1 MIQSVVSL
9 NEAKPLP
16 QGWRWVRLGEVCE
29 INPSRPNGFTR
40 LDDTPTT
47 FVPMA
52 AVDGNLGVISKP
64 ESRSY
69 SEVSTGYTY
78 FGEADVLFAKI
89 TPCMQNGKH
98 AIARN
103 LLDGVGFGSTEFHV
117 IRPSALILPEWLHFF
132 IRQSYFLREATS
144 YFVGAVGQ
152 QRVPESFLANYGI
165 PLPPLS
171 EQTRIASKIQELM
184 AEVERARTA
193 CEAQL
198 KEAKA
203 LPQAYLRQVFESE
216 EAKKWERRR
225 LGELFG
231 VQQGVAMSP
240 ERREGRTPYPF
251 LRTLNVLWG
260 RVDLSM
266 LDKMDFTDEEVSKLS
281 LKPGDLLVCEGG
293 EVGRTAIWRGEMDTC
308 LYQNHIHR
316 LRKLNDTIV
325 PQFYMYWMQAAF
337 QVFGSY
343 SGEESKTTIPNLSGN
358 RLKSFMFPLP
368 PTEEQKRI
376 AAEFKDQMAG
386 VEKLEADIEKQL
398 EAIKALPQA
407 VLRKAFSGEM

>member
-1 MIQSVVSL
+1 M
-9 NEAKPLP
+9 NESIVQLKEGKTLP
-16 QGWRWVRLGEVCE
+16 DGWRWVRLGDVCGDAE
-29 INPSRPNGFTR
+29 TRDPTISPETLFQYIDISGVDATTKRILSAHTILGKDAPSRARQVVKANDILVATTRPNLNAVALVPTE
-40 LDDTPTT
+40 LDEE
-47 FVPMA
+47 
-52 AVDGNLGVISKP
+52 IC
-64 ESRSY
+64 
-69 SEVSTGYTY
+69 STGFCVLRPASEIDPLFIFFFVQTSD
-78 FGEADVLFAKI
+78 FVRLVSGEVRGMLYPAVTDSQVR
-89 TPCMQNGKH
+89 
-98 AIARN
+98 AI
-103 LLDGVGFGSTEFHV
+103 S
-117 IRPSALILPEWLHFF
+117 
-132 IRQSYFLREATS
+132 
-144 YFVGAVGQ
+144 
-152 QRVPESFLANYGI
+152 I

-171 EQTRIASKIQELM
+171 EQKRIAAKVQELM
-184 AEVERARTA
+184 KEVERGRTA

-198 KEAKA
+198 EAARA
-203 LPQAYLRQVFESE
+203 LPKAYLRQVFESE

-358 RLKSFMFPLP
+358 RLKAFLFPFP
-368 PTEEQKRI
+368 PAQVQARI
-376 AAEFKDQMAG
+376 ATELRAKMEEA
-386 VEKLEADIEKQL
+386 EKLAASIEKEL
-398 EAIKALPQA
+398 ESIRALPQA
-407 VLRKAFSGEM
+407 ILRKVFSGEL

>member
-1 MIQSVVSL
+1 MIESTVQL

-16 QGWRWVRLGEVCE
+16 QGWRWVRLGDVCM

-40 LDDTPTT
+40 LPDASTT

-103 LLDGVGFGSTEFHV
+103 LLDSVGFGSTEFHV
-117 IRPSALILPEWLHFF
+117 IRPSALILPEWIHFF
-132 IRQSYFLREATS
+132 IRQPYFLREATS

-165 PLPPLS
+165 PLPPLP
-171 EQTRIASKIQELM
+171 EQKWVAAKIQELM

-193 CEAQL
+193 CEARL
-198 KEAKA
+198 EAARA

-216 EAKKWERRR
+216 EAKKWERRK
-225 LGELFG
+225 LGEMCEVVTGNTPSRNNPENYGDYLPWVKPEDLDREIYVKNTTEYLSVLGARQARVLPRGAIMVSCIGNLGKIAIAGCDLATNQQINSLIPKPG
-231 VQQGVAMSP
+231 VDSEYLYICCATIQSALEKLAASTTLKIVNKTAFASVPIPLPSLSEQQQIAG
-240 ERREGRTPYPF
+240 E
-251 LRTLNVLWG
+251 LK
-260 RVDLSM
+260 
-266 LDKMDFTDEEVSKLS
+266 DKMAS
-281 LKPGDLLVCEGG
+281 
-293 EVGRTAIWRGEMDTC
+293 A
-308 LYQNHIHR
+308 
-316 LRKLNDTIV
+316 
-325 PQFYMYWMQAAF
+325 
-337 QVFGSY
+337 
-343 SGEESKTTIPNLSGN
+343 
-358 RLKSFMFPLP
+358 
-368 PTEEQKRI
+368 
-376 AAEFKDQMAG
+376 
-386 VEKLEADIEKQL
+386 EKLKASIEKQL

-407 VLRKAFSGEM
+407 ILRKAFSGEL